1 MTDPIP
7 STHSQHLGVTRPL
20 SDSSRARA
28 ATSALS
34 RLARDGVAHDVL
46 WHEGGRAFGRVLLG
60 RFRDELFSDASV
72 EDAVA
77 TAISAAYA
85 SSTAPV
91 GQREGWVACA
101 FAVVVRDILRASLE
115 SPAVDELAHGAQ
127 MAECVARA
135 VRARMGDALPAGAKD
150 GVANSARRAM
160 AELHESAIA
169 TEGVPAVTAAIFG
182 HLRHGCSQL
191 RTGVTI
197 DAIARAAVT
206 RADRSEHGDALSAWT
221 RADARVRRAVV
232 SASLS
237 ETAVVLARAAGRDW
251 SRSPEVSVGLAR
263 CAFGVLGAAGEC
275 APWLLGA
282 AEPADTH
289 HTHDTRGA
297 SDAMD
302 AGAARVHERDTSAQA
317 ELGRAMSDAMIK
329 SAAGGAPANFT
340 ANTESTVSTVSTNNN
355 GPQGNAA
362 NGNAT
367 HAPRTQQVLAT
378 LEHDAHDAA
387 WRLAGSQFVKL
398 MRDPLVGLL
407 SRHLAPGDESMR
419 ARIAAF
425 LDTEIGAAML
435 SAMLSAALSAL
446 PRAAGPVPDRLARE
460 LRVRAM
466 TDAGDVVADL
476 VMGPLRQVMA
486 LYLQDPGFN
495 APMAMAMAPS
505 LEAPRAMNGA
515 ANASSASNVSFTNAA
530 HEGSTA
536 G

>member
-7 STHSQHLGVTRPL
+7 STHSQQLGVTRPL
-20 SDSSRARA
+20 SDGSRARA

-46 WHEGGRAFGRVLLG
+46 WHEGGRAFARVLLG
-60 RFRDELFSDASV
+60 RFRDELFADASV
-72 EDAVA
+72 EDAVS

-85 SSTAPV
+85 SSVAPV

-101 FAVVVRDILRASLE
+101 FAVLVRDVLRASLE
-115 SPAVDELAHGAQ
+115 SAAVDELAQGAQ

-135 VRARMGDALPAGAKD
+135 VRARMGDTVPAGAKD
-150 GVANSARRAM
+150 GVANGARRAM

-169 TEGVPAVTAAIFG
+169 TDGVPAVTAAIFG

-191 RTGVTI
+191 RTGAGI

-221 RADARVRRAVV
+221 RADVRVRRAVV

-237 ETAVVLARAAGRDW
+237 EASVSLARAAGRDW

-263 CAFGVLGAAGEC
+263 SAFGVLGAAGEC

-282 AEPADTH
+282 AETGAPRAMTEPA
-289 HTHDTRGA
+289 A
-297 SDAMD
+297 S
-302 AGAARVHERDTSAQA
+302 ERDTSAPT

-329 SAAGGAPANFT
+329 SAAGGAPANT
-340 ANTESTVSTVSTNNN
+340 PENATSTESTVTTMSNHGS
-355 GPQGNAA
+355 QGNAA

-367 HAPRTQQVLAT
+367 QAPRAQQMLAT
-378 LEHDAHDAA
+378 LEHDAQDAA

-446 PRAAGPVPDRLARE
+446 PRAAGPAPDRLARE

-495 APMAMAMAPS
+495 APMAMAAAPS
-505 LEAPRAMNGA
+505 LEAPRAVHSSASANTGA
-515 ANASSASNVSFTNAA
+515 FASSAHESNAA
-530 HEGSTA
+530 G
-536 G
+536 